1 MFYLSFLSIL
11 FKKIIQANSYFF
23 EITFYVGI
31 SKSISAENN
40 FQDFDDQDNSNG
52 IKANLEMYDYGEDFD
67 CGDEENSKYDEN
79 NSYRDFNCKFF
90 TYV

>member
-1 MFYLSFLSIL
+1 MLIAILSKSFV
-11 FKKIIQANSYFF
+11 
-23 EITFYVGI
+23 VGI
-31 SKSISAENN
+31 SKSIGEENN

-79 NSYRDFNCKFF
+79 TLYRDFNCK
-90 TYV
+90 